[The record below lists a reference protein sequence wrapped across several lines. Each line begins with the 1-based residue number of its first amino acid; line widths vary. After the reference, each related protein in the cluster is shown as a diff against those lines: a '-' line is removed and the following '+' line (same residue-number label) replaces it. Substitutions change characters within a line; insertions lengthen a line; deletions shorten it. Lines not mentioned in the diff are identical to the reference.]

1 MDVKSNQS
9 PLIKINAALADEVCA
24 HFDLAEESRALLR
37 DDMRPREFVEAL
49 LKNEQYQVG
58 IDFLAYA
65 LPVREAIWWGCLCL
79 QHVGGNGPS
88 AAERAANTATV
99 YWVFRPTENNRVA
112 AKSPARTAGPG
123 TPAGA
128 LALAVTQTRET
139 AAKCGRQFKWLDPDA
154 PAKTVANAIKLA
166 SERTRVGITD
176 TQRSFV
182 ELGVG
187 VAEARFEWPEIGSEI
202 PSRR

>member
-9 PLIKINAALADEVCA
+9 PLIKINAVLADEVCT

-49 LKNEQYQVG
+49 LKNKQFRVG

-79 QHVGGNGPS
+79 QHVGGDGS
-88 AAERAANTATV
+88 SGAERAANTATV
-99 YWVFRPTENNRVA
+99 YWVFRPTEKNRVA
-112 AKSPARTAGPG
+112 TKSPARMAGPG
-123 TPAGA
+123 TAAGA

-139 AAKCGRQFKWLDPDA
+139 GAKCGRQFKWLDPDT
-154 PAKTVANAIKLA
+154 PGKTVPTRSSSHPSA
-166 SERTRVGITD
+166 TRVRIQIPND
-176 TQRSFV
+176 RSSNSG
-182 ELGVG
+182 L
-187 VAEARFEWPEIGSEI
+187 A
-202 PSRR
+202 